1 MTFIQALLLTF
12 FNFFLHKNTWDIC
25 VLQSCYRHTLLVQ
38 LYISQP
44 VLSCMSC
51 AVLLYQER
59 EAQNEAELQSSEP
72 SERELALQEA
82 LNTSQQ
88 EKDSVTAQFQ
98 AQVRNKVTHAWS
110 LLIYSLTRISFYFV
124 IHTIKI

>member
-1 MTFIQALLLTF
+1 
-12 FNFFLHKNTWDIC
+12 
-25 VLQSCYRHTLLVQ
+25 
-38 LYISQP
+38 
-44 VLSCMSC
+44 MSC

-98 AQVRNKVTHAWS
+98 AQVRIKVTHA
-110 LLIYSLTRISFYFV
+110 
-124 IHTIKI
+124 